1 MRKFWTTCLMA
12 ALSMGGVAQA
22 QDIHVWEIED
32 SFDNVAFA
40 VENAI
45 IGQGLVIDHTS
56 HVGDMLERTK
66 ADVGASKTIFTGA
79 QIFSFCSASVSRAV
93 METDPALVQFCP
105 YGIFVYETPDRPGT
119 VAVGFRDYPEGP
131 MDQVEDLLSR
141 IVAEAL
147 MLED

>member
-12 ALSMGGVAQA
+12 ALSMGGAAQA

-32 SFDNVAFA
+32 SFENVTFA

-105 YGIFVYETPDRPGT
+105 YGIFVYETPGRPGT

-141 IVAEAL
+141 IIAEAL